1 MWGLEIHWGLF
12 IWIGVATGIVG
23 YNILIS
29 TQRIEKKL
37 LYIEWEKKE
46 DHELN
51 DK

>member
-1 MWGLEIHWGLF
+1 MLGLEIHWGLF

-37 LYIEWEKKE
+37 DYLEELILDIRDKE
-46 DHELN
+46 
-51 DK
+51 